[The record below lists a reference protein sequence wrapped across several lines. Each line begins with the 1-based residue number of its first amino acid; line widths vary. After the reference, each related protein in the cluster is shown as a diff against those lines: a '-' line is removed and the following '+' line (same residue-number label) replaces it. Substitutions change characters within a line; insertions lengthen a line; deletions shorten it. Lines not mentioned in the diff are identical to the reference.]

1 MSDEITLGFQPGV
14 TLTYGVYIA
23 AGGVR
28 TAAGTSLPEEGSTG
42 YYHADNSDIVASD
55 FVIVKAG
62 TVVVAYGEYRPEV
75 ISLSLAGETL
85 DDVIDEINENEV
97 KIDQV
102 IDDMGVSTGV
112 WDERPKEKRADV
124 IIG

>member
-28 TAAGTSLPEEGSTG
+28 TAAGTSLPEEESTG

-62 TVVVAYGEYRPEV
+62 TVVVAYGEYLPRV
-75 ISLSLAGETL
+75 ISESEAGETL
-85 DDVIDEINENEV
+85 DDVIDEIDANEALLN
-97 KIDQV
+97 QV
-102 IDDMGVSTGV
+102 IEDLLAINSDY
-112 WDERPKEKRADV
+112 DENPPAKVAEVV
-124 IIG
+124 IN